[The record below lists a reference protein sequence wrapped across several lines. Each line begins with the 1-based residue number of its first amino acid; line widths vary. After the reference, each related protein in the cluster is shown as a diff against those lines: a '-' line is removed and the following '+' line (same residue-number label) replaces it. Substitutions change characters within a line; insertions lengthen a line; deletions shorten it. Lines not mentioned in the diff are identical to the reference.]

1 MIVRQGGW
9 TTTPQLKDP
18 MLLRDVLAECEAIL
32 ALTNHLTTQESEH

>member
-1 MIVRQGGW
+1 MITNFGGW
-9 TTTPQLKDP
+9 TSTPQEP